1 MLHRF
6 VFILI
11 AGLLVSSPF
20 YVKAANQSISPKT
33 YEALNE
39 IQQLLTQEKY
49 AEVEETLKD
58 LEENLTP
65 GFGLA
70 LTFQMHAQFFLA
82 QGNSQQALVYFNKAL
97 ELDAMKAVQAVSLAT
112 NVAQLYL
119 SNDDKTNSPSDK
131 AINMLQ
137 PRIEAAEKERP
148 DSTNAMAFIT
158 LGSAY
163 QLKQDFKNAIV
174 WLKQGIDRTAQ
185 PRESWLQML
194 MAAHYQLKQYT
205 QAIAVLDQLIVLN
218 ETKEEYWLQQASL
231 HQLLQQPKAA
241 LKVLQ
246 LANVRNILEKED
258 GLILLV
264 QLLISQGIPERGGR
278 FLLELILKNK
288 IEINEDNWKLL
299 ASAWLQSRE
308 RKKAVNAFINAA
320 ELSSQTAKS
329 TQDNTER
336 LKMKEASAKLYYR
349 SAQIQFDESDFKG
362 AISSF
367 AKSRELGINGKKLG
381 LSLLMQGNAY
391 FELTDYVNAKVYFSK
406 ALEEASSTNSAR
418 AWLDYMQQLE
428 LLK

>member
-70 LTFQMHAQFFLA
+70 LTFQMHAQFFMA

-218 ETKEEYWLQQASL
+218 ETKEEY
-231 HQLLQQPKAA
+231 
-241 LKVLQ
+241 
-246 LANVRNILEKED
+246 
-258 GLILLV
+258 
-264 QLLISQGIPERGGR
+264 
-278 FLLELILKNK
+278 
-288 IEINEDNWKLL
+288 
-299 ASAWLQSRE
+299 
-308 RKKAVNAFINAA
+308 
-320 ELSSQTAKS
+320 
-329 TQDNTER
+329 
-336 LKMKEASAKLYYR
+336 
-349 SAQIQFDESDFKG
+349 
-362 AISSF
+362 
-367 AKSRELGINGKKLG
+367 
-381 LSLLMQGNAY
+381 
-391 FELTDYVNAKVYFSK
+391 
-406 ALEEASSTNSAR
+406 
-418 AWLDYMQQLE
+418 
-428 LLK
+428 